1 MRIKTLLPWVLLA
14 GALVWL
20 WTLYN
25 PAVIPGASPSLPA
38 ERTAVIAPGTTGSP
52 ISGPVSYAAAVQV
65 AAPAVVNIF
74 TTQKIRRQIHPLL
87 QDPFFRRFFGD
98 GLPDERM
105 ESSLGSG
112 VIVSP
117 EGYVLTNNHVVAE
130 ADEIRVALKD
140 GRETTAKVVGTDPGT
155 DLAVL
160 KISLDK
166 LPVLPFRESPMQVGD
181 VVLAIGNPFGVGQT
195 VTQGIVSA
203 MGRQGL
209 GINTFEDFIQT
220 DAAINP
226 GNSGGALID
235 VSGNMVGI
243 NSAIFSQSGGNL
255 GIGFA
260 IPASLAKSVMQSLI
274 KDGKVVRG
282 WLGIEV
288 RTLDPQLASHLGTAA
303 RKGVAIAGI
312 VRGGPAYQAGMEPGD
327 ILTQMA
333 GKPVDDAIQAINLI
347 AGLKPGT
354 ALKAVV
360 LRDEREIELKIKIGE
375 RPAKSEPMS
384 GKDGMQ

>member
-38 ERTAVIAPGTTGSP
+38 ERAAVIAPGATGVA

-235 VSGNMVGI
+235 VAGNLIGV
-243 NSAIFSQSGGNL
+243 NSAIYSRSGGNQ

-260 IPASLAKSVMQSLI
+260 IPASLARTVMQAII
-274 KDGKVVRG
+274 KDGRVVRG

-288 RTLDPQLASHLGTAA
+288 RTLDATLAEQIGS
-303 RKGVAIAGI
+303 RVSKGVAVAGI
-312 VRGGPAYQAGMEPGD
+312 VRGGPAQKGGMEPGD
-327 ILTQMA
+327 IMVSINGEA
-333 GKPVDDAIQAINLI
+333 VNDAQTAINRI
-347 AGLKPGT
+347 AAFKPGT
-354 ALKAVV
+354 DLRTVV
-360 LRDEREIELKIKIGE
+360 MRDNNEVELKIRIGE
-375 RPAKSEPMS
+375 RPAET
-384 GKDGMQ
+384 GHARE

>member
-1 MRIKTLLPWVLLA
+1 MRFKTLLPWILLA
-14 GALVWL
+14 GVLVWL
-20 WTLYN
+20 WTQYN
-25 PAVIPGASPSLPA
+25 PAITPNVSPSLPA
-38 ERTAVIAPGTTGSP
+38 ERAPVLATTP
-52 ISGPVSYAAAVQV
+52 VSGPVSYAAAVQV
-65 AAPAVVNIF
+65 AAPAVVNIY
-74 TTQKIRRQIHPLL
+74 TTQKIRQQMHPLM
-87 QDPFFRRFFGD
+87 QDPFFRRFFGE
-98 GLPDERM
+98 GLPEERM

-117 EGYVLTNNHVVAE
+117 EGYVLTNNHVVAK

-160 KISLDK
+160 KITLGQ
-166 LPVLPFRESPMQVGD
+166 LPVLPFRASPMQVGD

-203 MGRQGL
+203 LGRQGL

-226 GNSGGALID
+226 GNSGGALVD
-235 VSGNMVGI
+235 VAGNLAGV
-243 NSAIFSQSGGNL
+243 NSAIYSHSGGNQ

-260 IPASLAKSVMQSLI
+260 IPASLAKSVMQAII

-288 RTLDPQLASHLGTAA
+288 RTLDKSLAEQIGS
-303 RKGVAIAGI
+303 RVQKGVAVAGI
-312 VRGGPAYQAGMEPGD
+312 VRGGPAHTGGMVPGD
-327 ILTQMA
+327 ILVSINDEA
-333 GKPVDDAIQAINLI
+333 VSDAPAAIKRI
-347 AGLKPGT
+347 AALKPGSDMR
-354 ALKAVV
+354 AVV
-360 LRDEREIELKIKIGE
+360 MRGNREVELKIRIGE
-375 RPAKSEPMS
+375 RPAETLS
-384 GKDGMQ
+384 GGE

>member
-25 PAVIPGASPSLPA
+25 PAVIPGVPPSLPA
-38 ERTAVIAPGTTGSP
+38 ERTAVIAPGATDGA

-74 TTQKIRRQIHPLL
+74 TTQKIQRQIHPLL

-140 GRETTAKVVGTDPGT
+140 GRETTAKVVGADPGT

-235 VSGNMVGI
+235 VAGNLIGV
-243 NSAIFSQSGGNL
+243 NSAIYSRSGGNQ

-260 IPASLAKSVMQSLI
+260 IPASLAKTVMQAII

-288 RTLDPQLASHLGTAA
+288 RTLDATLAEQIGSKVS
-303 RKGVAIAGI
+303 KGVAVAGI
-312 VRGGPAYQAGMEPGD
+312 VRGGPAQQGGMEPGD
-327 ILTQMA
+327 IIVSLNGEA
-333 GKPVDDAIQAINLI
+333 VNDAQTAINRI
-347 AGLKPGT
+347 AAFKPGT
-354 ALKAVV
+354 DLRTVV
-360 LRDEREIELKIKIGE
+360 MRDNREVELKIRIGE
-375 RPAKSEPMS
+375 RPAETGPARE
-384 GKDGMQ
+384 

>member
-25 PAVIPGASPSLPA
+25 PAVIPGVSPSLPA
-38 ERTAVIAPGTTGSP
+38 ERAAVIAPGATGGA

-74 TTQKIRRQIHPLL
+74 TTQKIRRQLHPLL

-235 VSGNMVGI
+235 VAGNLIGV
-243 NSAIFSQSGGNL
+243 NSAIYSRSGGNQ

-260 IPASLAKSVMQSLI
+260 IPASLARTVMQAII
-274 KDGKVVRG
+274 KDGRVVRG

-288 RTLDPQLASHLGTAA
+288 RTLDATLAEQIGS
-303 RKGVAIAGI
+303 RVNKGVAVAGI
-312 VRGGPAYQAGMEPGD
+312 VRGGPAQKGGMEPGD
-327 ILTQMA
+327 IMVSINGEA
-333 GKPVDDAIQAINLI
+333 VNDAQTAINRI
-347 AGLKPGT
+347 AAFKPGT
-354 ALKAVV
+354 DLRTVV
-360 LRDEREIELKIKIGE
+360 MRDNREVELKIRIGE
-375 RPAKSEPMS
+375 RPAET
-384 GKDGMQ
+384 GHARE

>member
-1 MRIKTLLPWVLLA
+1 MRFKTLLPWMLLA
-14 GALVWL
+14 GVLIWL
-20 WTLYN
+20 WTQYN
-25 PAVIPGASPSLPA
+25 PQVIPNVSPSLPA
-38 ERTAVIAPGTTGSP
+38 ERVPVLASAPTDGAIT
-52 ISGPVSYAAAVQV
+52 GPVSYAAAVQV

-74 TTQKIRRQIHPLL
+74 TTQKIQRQMHPLL
-87 QDPFFRRFFGD
+87 EDPLFRRFFGD
-98 GLPDERM
+98 GLPDDRM

-117 EGYVLTNNHVVAE
+117 EGYVLTNNHVVTDA
-130 ADEIRVALKD
+130 AEIRVALKD
-140 GRETTAKVVGTDPGT
+140 GREVTATVVGTDPGT

-209 GINTFEDFIQT
+209 GINAFEDFIQT

-226 GNSGGALID
+226 GNSGGALVD
-235 VSGNMVGI
+235 VAGNLVGV
-243 NSAIFSQSGGNL
+243 NSAIYSRSGGNQ

-260 IPASLAKSVMQSLI
+260 IPASLAKTVMQAII

-288 RTLDPQLASHLGTAA
+288 RTLNEPLAAKIGS
-303 RKGVAIAGI
+303 RVKKGVAVAGV
-312 VRGGPAYQAGMEPGD
+312 VRGGPAHKGGMEPGD
-327 ILTQMA
+327 IMVSINGEA
-333 GKPVDDAIQAINLI
+333 VNDAQAAINRI
-347 AGLKPGT
+347 AALKPGSDMRT
-354 ALKAVV
+354 VVMRNNQEVALRV
-360 LRDEREIELKIKIGE
+360 RIGE
-375 RPAKSEPMS
+375 RPRETDSPVME
-384 GKDGMQ
+384 

>member
-1 MRIKTLLPWVLLA
+1 MRFRIALPWLLLA
-14 GALVWL
+14 GVLIYTATQQHW
-20 WTLYN
+20 WS
-25 PAVIPGASPSLPA
+25 SPSPHSQPTFA
-38 ERTAVIAPGTTGSP
+38 TERTPAPAPASVAG
-52 ISGPVSYAAAVQV
+52 SGPVSYAAAVSV
-65 AAPAVVNIF
+65 AAPAVVNIY
-74 TTQKIRRQIHPLL
+74 TTQKMRVRSPFMD
-87 QDPFFRRFFGD
+87 DPFFRNFFGE
-98 GLPDERM
+98 GVPQERLQ
-105 ESSLGSG
+105 SSLGSG

-117 EGYVLTNNHVVAE
+117 EGYVLTNNHVVAQ
-130 ADEIRVALKD
+130 ADEIVVALKD
-140 GRETTAKVVGTDPGT
+140 GREIKARIIGADPGT
-155 DLAVL
+155 DLALL
-160 KISLDK
+160 KIGLNN

-195 VTQGIVSA
+195 VTQGIISA
-203 MGRQGL
+203 LSRQGL
-209 GINTFEDFIQT
+209 GINTYEDFIQT

>member
-1 MRIKTLLPWVLLA
+1 MRFKTLLPWMLLA
-14 GALVWL
+14 GVLVWL
-20 WTLYN
+20 WTQYD
-25 PAVIPGASPSLPA
+25 PQVIPNVSPSLPA
-38 ERTAVIAPGTTGSP
+38 ERAPVLAATPVGGAV
-52 ISGPVSYAAAVQV
+52 SGPVSYAAAVQV
-65 AAPAVVNIF
+65 AAPAVVNIY
-74 TTQKIRRQIHPLL
+74 TTQKIQRQTHPLM

-117 EGYVLTNNHVVAE
+117 EGYVLTNNHVVTD

-140 GRETTAKVVGTDPGT
+140 GREVTAKVVGTDPGT

-160 KISLDK
+160 KITLDK

-226 GNSGGALID
+226 GNSGGALVD
-235 VSGNMVGI
+235 VAGNLVGV
-243 NSAIFSQSGGNL
+243 NSAIYSRSGGNQ

-260 IPASLAKSVMQSLI
+260 IPASLAKSVMQAII

-288 RTLDPQLASHLGTAA
+288 RTLDESLATQIGS
-303 RKGVAIAGI
+303 RVKKGVAVAGI
-312 VRGGPAYQAGMEPGD
+312 VRGGPAQKGGMEPGD
-327 ILTQMA
+327 IMVSINGET
-333 GKPVDDAIQAINLI
+333 VNDAQAAINRI
-347 AGLKPGT
+347 AALKPGSDMRT
-354 ALKAVV
+354 VVMRNNQEVV
-360 LRDEREIELKIKIGE
+360 LRVRIGE
-375 RPAKSEPMS
+375 RPKETDSPVME
-384 GKDGMQ
+384 

>member
-1 MRIKTLLPWVLLA
+1 MRFKTLLPWMLLA
-14 GALVWL
+14 GVLIWL
-20 WTLYN
+20 WTQYN
-25 PAVIPGASPSLPA
+25 PAVIPNVSPSLPA
-38 ERTAVIAPGTTGSP
+38 ERAPALATVP
-52 ISGPVSYAAAVQV
+52 MSGPVSYAAAVQV
-65 AAPAVVNIF
+65 AAPAVVNIY
-74 TTQKIRRQIHPLL
+74 TTQKIQRQMQPLM
-87 QDPFFRRFFGD
+87 QDPFFRRFFGE

-130 ADEIRVALKD
+130 ADEIKVALKD
-140 GRETTAKVVGTDPGT
+140 GREITAKVVGTDPGT

-160 KISLDK
+160 KITLEK
-166 LPVLPFRESPMQVGD
+166 LPVLPFRESPLQVGD

-203 MGRQGL
+203 LGRQGL

-226 GNSGGALID
+226 GNSGGALVD
-235 VSGNMVGI
+235 VAGNLAGV
-243 NSAIFSQSGGNL
+243 NSAIYSRSGGNQ

-260 IPASLAKSVMQSLI
+260 IPASLAKSVMQAII

-288 RTLDPQLASHLGTAA
+288 RTLDAALAEQIGS
-303 RKGVAIAGI
+303 RVQYGVAVAGI
-312 VRGGPAYQAGMEPGD
+312 VRGGPAHQGGILPGD
-327 ILTQMA
+327 IMVSINGEA
-333 GKPVDDAIQAINLI
+333 VKDAPDAIKRI
-347 AGLKPGT
+347 AAFKPG
-354 ALKAVV
+354 ADMRAVV
-360 LRDEREIELKIKIGE
+360 MRGSREVELKIRIGE
-375 RPAKSEPMS
+375 RPAETRF
-384 GKDGMQ
+384 GAE